1 MACNKTAYSTKE
13 FADADVNRI
22 AEKSNRK
29 TIPLRSYF
37 CPHCFKWHLTSKN
50 LKEDTKIKELYEVI
64 EKLKQELKA
73 EKDANAKELRQT
85 IKNFE
90 VVQQLRKQVKDLQS
104 LACKMQAKNK
114 ELVGEICRLKSNS
127 PQ

>member
-1 MACNKTAYSTKE
+1 MPCNKTAYTTQE
-13 FADADVNRI
+13 FADADIKRI

-37 CPHCFKWHLTSKN
+37 CPLCFNWHLTSKN

-73 EKDANAKELRQT
+73 EKNINSKELRQT
-85 IKNFE
+85 VKKFE
-90 VVQQLRKQVKDLQS
+90 VVKDLRKQLKESKELNAK
-104 LACKMQAKNK
+104 LNAKNK
-114 ELVGEICRLKSNS
+114 ELVGEICRLKSNN
-127 PQ
+127 P